1 LAPGAALIVSLATFV
16 FTQRRANQLE
26 ERAAHVEE
34 RAAAKDTVELLA
46 KQNEALREELL
57 ELRSRIVGPEAMRDL
72 CEKER
77 AMLLAEI
84 LKLRPKE

>member
-1 LAPGAALIVSLATFV
+1 MDGIDIFLAPGAALIVSLATFV
-16 FTQRRANQLE
+16 FT
-26 ERAAHVEE
+26 HVEE